1 MGKLDVKN
9 MKQAAIPIRLCV
21 RESTLRA
28 RGPFSEELGTAVRL
42 LRSRSSSWKRYIL
55 CTMIEILLVLEIKL
69 LISNQLPLFQD
80 CLH

>member
-55 CTMIEILLVLEIKL
+55 CTM
-69 LISNQLPLFQD
+69 
-80 CLH
+80 